1 VWAGCDVST
10 LRSVASAMLIF
21 RLLLILSALAIV
33 LFGGMYLFSRNRRY
47 LNLALKIASFVIFAF
62 LILGVLYALE
72 RYVFIGWRVL
82 L

>member
-1 VWAGCDVST
+1 
-10 LRSVASAMLIF
+10 MLIF
-21 RLLLILSALAIV
+21 RLLFILSALAIV

-62 LILGVLYALE
+62 LILVVLYALE